1 MNKSTTDTSIMTFD
15 LTPVLTLPV
24 RVFTRG
30 ILIQQGP
37 KTLSDLTRAM
47 GLNPREHKGT
57 IHAVLVQM
65 EQQGILD
72 STRNQ
77 NTGKRDLWFIRTN
90 QIRKR
95 DRLVATLF

>member
-1 MNKSTTDTSIMTFD
+1 MTLD

-37 KTLSDLTRAM
+37 KTLSELTRAM
-47 GLNPREHKGT
+47 GLNPAEHKGT

-65 EQQGILD
+65 ENQGILG

-77 NTGKRDLWFIRTN
+77 KTGKRDLWFIWGNR
-90 QIRKR
+90 IRKR
-95 DRLVATLF
+95 DRIVATMF

>member
-1 MNKSTTDTSIMTFD
+1 MTPN
-15 LTPVLTLPV
+15 LTPILTLPV

-37 KTLSDLTRAM
+37 KTLSQLTRTM
-47 GLNPREHKGT
+47 GLDPRNHKGT
-57 IHAVLVQM
+57 IHAVLCQM
-65 EQQGILD
+65 EQQGILE
-72 STRNQ
+72 STRNPT
-77 NTGKRDLWFIRTN
+77 NGKRDLWFIRTN

>member
-1 MNKSTTDTSIMTFD
+1 MTPN
-15 LTPVLTLPV
+15 LTPIFTLPV

-47 GLNPREHKGT
+47 GLNPANHKGT

-65 EQQGILD
+65 EEQGILG
-72 STRNQ
+72 STRNDK
-77 NTGKRDLWFIRTN
+77 TGKRDLWFIHTDKIRT
-90 QIRKR
+90 R
-95 DRLVATLF
+95 DRIAAAALFPV

>member
-1 MNKSTTDTSIMTFD
+1 MTLD
-15 LTPVLTLPV
+15 LTPILTLPV

-47 GLNPREHKGT
+47 GLNPANHKGT

-77 NTGKRDLWFIRTN
+77 KTGKRDLWFIRTN

>member
-1 MNKSTTDTSIMTFD
+1 MTFD

-37 KTLSDLTRAM
+37 KTLSELTRAM

-65 EQQGILD
+65 ENQGILG

-77 NTGKRDLWFIRTN
+77 KTGKRDLWFIWGN

-95 DRLVATLF
+95 DRLVATMF

>member
-1 MNKSTTDTSIMTFD
+1 MTLNLTT
-15 LTPVLTLPV
+15 VLTLPV

-47 GLNPREHKGT
+47 GLNPADHKGT
-57 IHAVLVQM
+57 IHAVLCKM

-72 STRNQ
+72 STRNIK
-77 NTGKRDLWFIRTN
+77 TGKRHLWSIRPIA
-90 QIRKR
+90 IRKR
-95 DRLVATLF
+95 DRLVATVF